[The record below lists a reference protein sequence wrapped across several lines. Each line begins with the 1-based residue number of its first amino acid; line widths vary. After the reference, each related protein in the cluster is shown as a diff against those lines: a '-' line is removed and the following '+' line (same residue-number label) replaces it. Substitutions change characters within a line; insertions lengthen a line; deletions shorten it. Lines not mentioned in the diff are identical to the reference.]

1 MEDKVLSIHAQTNLL
16 AEDGLVGSM
25 TEEASHVM
33 KKSELKGRNKAKC
46 LGDKMIWAYA
56 LRG

>member
-33 KKSELKGRNKAKC
+33 KKSELKGRNKNAWE
-46 LGDKMIWAYA
+46 I
-56 LRG
+56 R